1 MSIILATEESE
12 IRRISVKGSLGKQ
25 TLSATGRMAQ
35 VVKCLPR
42 KCEALTSNPST
53 TKKKKKTLESYVIA
67 QHSVTLVIWKKLNIF
82 SPFSFSGQSHYIDQ
96 ARLKLKILLPPPS
109 RCWSSR
115 HAPPCLA
122 ER

>member
-53 TKKKKKTLESYVIA
+53 TKK
-67 QHSVTLVIWKKLNIF
+67 NNNNN
-82 SPFSFSGQSHYIDQ
+82 
-96 ARLKLKILLPPPS
+96 LKICQRNILELLELVHEPLS
-109 RCWSSR
+109 
-115 HAPPCLA
+115 
-122 ER
+122 